1 MKIQPRDGK
10 NALRDWRWVEA
21 NLSTFANNMEKQKKG
36 LPKRDE
42 AREPMDLTGGLGA
55 GGDELIILEARYGWT
70 QDLWNAKQLAT
81 TALSGFKDVTAIVQA
96 DVSNNELRLD
106 PKEDP
111 TWYEKHFDFGIFH
124 YVGGVRRLGIRYK
137 FGKEGAEEVFM
148 SKTRHKRHGNCS
160 IPLVFISERHLVD
173 GNLDQMYQY

>member
-1 MKIQPRDGK
+1 
-10 NALRDWRWVEA
+10 
-21 NLSTFANNMEKQKKG
+21 MEKQKKG

-55 GGDELIILEARYGWT
+55 EGDELIILEARYGWT

-81 TALSGFKDVTAIVQA
+81 TALSGFKDVTAILQA
-96 DVSNNELRLD
+96 DVSNKELRLD

-111 TWYEKHFDFGIFH
+111 TWYEKHFDFGIRLAF
-124 YVGGVRRLGIRYK
+124 GGVRRLGIRYK

-148 SKTRHKRHGNCS
+148 SKTRHKRHCAHAAGAGYVGKCTARLYWPGS
-160 IPLVFISERHLVD
+160 VGCFSDSHLERGDFLERVCRE
-173 GNLDQMYQY
+173 